1 MGYTSLPAALVL
13 GLCLFSASCAA
24 RGPAATNPN
33 ADLEDVRKVE
43 LQLRDALSTS
53 KADVLEHYLAD
64 DYVHTNFRG
73 VVRTKREILDDLEDR
88 TVTRE
93 YLELD
98 DIHIQV
104 IGDVAIL
111 TARTS
116 TRRTVRGTQTT
127 GDYRQM
133 RIFKRE
139 QGIWRAIVMQTTL
152 VAP

>member
-1 MGYTSLPAALVL
+1 ME
-13 GLCLFSASCAA
+13 GL
-24 RGPAATNPN
+24 
-33 ADLEDVRKVE
+33 
-43 LQLRDALSTS
+43 LRDALSANQ
-53 KADVLEHYLAD
+53 ADALERYLAD
-64 DYVHTNFRG
+64 DYVHTNYRG
-73 VVRTKREILDDLEDR
+73 VVRAKREILEDLDNR
-88 TVTRE
+88 SVTRE

-98 DIHIQV
+98 DMQIQV

-111 TARTS
+111 TAKAS

-139 QGIWRAIVMQTTL
+139 QGTWRAILMQTTL